1 MAEFNQCYYCGSF
14 LKRKE
19 RTFDHV
25 VPKCQGGEK
34 MVTAC
39 QPCNCKKGSN
49 TLDWFR
55 RVLGVAL
62 FFGEQMGWQPW

>member
-1 MAEFNQCYYCGSF
+1 MAEWNQCYYCGTD
-14 LKRKE
+14 LKKE
-19 RTFDHV
+19 EITFDHV
-25 VPKCQGGEK
+25 IPKSFGGTK

-39 QPCNCKKGSN
+39 RPCNNKKGHE

-62 FFGEQMGWQPW
+62 FFGERMGWQPW